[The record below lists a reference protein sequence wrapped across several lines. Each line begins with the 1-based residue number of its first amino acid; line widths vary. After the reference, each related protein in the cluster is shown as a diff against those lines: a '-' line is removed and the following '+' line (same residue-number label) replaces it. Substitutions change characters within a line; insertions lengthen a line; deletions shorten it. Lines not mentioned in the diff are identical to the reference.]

1 MKPGFKVGQ
10 QVFFLISGRL
20 LKEAVI
26 VAVSSG
32 FVTIRFRKKEECI
45 IRLPYGRIFPTKEE
59 ALQHIRPALPPQH
72 LPMSRQGKFGYDYTC
87 RRGLWE

>member
-1 MKPGFKVGQ
+1 MKPEFKVGQ
-10 QVFFLISGRL
+10 QVFFLISGHL

-45 IRLPYGRIFPTKEE
+45 IRLPHGRIFPTKEE
-59 ALQHIRPALPPQH
+59 ALQHIRPALPPQAS
-72 LPMSRQGKFGYDYTC
+72 PVFRQTDSNYTC
-87 RRGLWE
+87 NRHWELWE